1 MSVSTA
7 HHPEGVLI
15 VPSNSEI
22 WVIGEDDEVFE
33 YRVASEADL
42 DCPAGP
48 SAAPT
53 SAAPTNFP
61 TPAPATLCDTSGM
74 AATSFW
80 GTSVSECPGSS
91 ASVCVAYEQRNY
103 GGGFGAT
110 CDGFCA
116 VYGLVCSAAH
126 HDSNNDCAISSTL
139 QCDDPGSVATSDHI
153 CTCKEASAVSLCDTS
168 GMSAQ
173 SYWGS
178 SVSECPGSTASVCV
192 AYEQRNYD
200 GGFGAT
206 CDGFCGGYGLVCT
219 AAHHDTSNG
228 CETDPVALACDS
240 TGGVMGAT
248 SDHICTCEEASSGSH
263 SKSPTKLP
271 TQSPTPTISANT
283 PTRFPTAAPVAP
295 TPAPTIAACGCDQ
308 IVLLKIDGAGDPA
321 DTITLYNMGADACA
335 PTDVFWID
343 DFGSAA
349 SGKTW
354 SLTETL
360 APGPNTFDKGA
371 ANSFSF
377 GISSTKDTVTMLT
390 SCGST
395 SSLVID
401 DSLGTGS
408 EVTSILNCGCDAVT
422 LQSINGK
429 NPDTITLFGS
439 AIECRL
445 DASNGW
451 KIDDSGS
458 AASGKTWSFA
468 GVILR
473 TGSNTFTKN
482 AASSF
487 TFGISSTS
495 DTVTLTTPCGTTTS
509 LSVTSGSGG
518 MASASNAE
526 TLVFPGCKTDCV
538 EDTSAQAT
546 TPSADTSDAS
556 KEKEV
561 LVTLGIIGLAGV
573 AILVVIIAIV
583 VLVVTV
589 VKVKMAK
596 TAVIGSGSVVSGKKS
611 GPPKP
616 VKPSGVLPGI
626 ALTRLERRSEIV

>member
-1 MSVSTA
+1 
-7 HHPEGVLI
+7 
-15 VPSNSEI
+15 
-22 WVIGEDDEVFE
+22 
-33 YRVASEADL
+33 
-42 DCPAGP
+42 
-48 SAAPT
+48 
-53 SAAPTNFP
+53 
-61 TPAPATLCDTSGM
+61 
-74 AATSFW
+74 
-80 GTSVSECPGSS
+80 
-91 ASVCVAYEQRNY
+91 
-103 GGGFGAT
+103 
-110 CDGFCA
+110 
-116 VYGLVCSAAH
+116 
-126 HDSNNDCAISSTL
+126 
-139 QCDDPGSVATSDHI
+139 
-153 CTCKEASAVSLCDTS
+153 
-168 GMSAQ
+168 
-173 SYWGS
+173 
-178 SVSECPGSTASVCV
+178 
-192 AYEQRNYD
+192 
-200 GGFGAT
+200 
-206 CDGFCGGYGLVCT
+206 
-219 AAHHDTSNG
+219 
-228 CETDPVALACDS
+228 
-240 TGGVMGAT
+240 
-248 SDHICTCEEASSGSH
+248 
-263 SKSPTKLP
+263 
-271 TQSPTPTISANT
+271 
-283 PTRFPTAAPVAP
+283 
-295 TPAPTIAACGCDQ
+295 
-308 IVLLKIDGAGDPA
+308 VLLKIDGAGDPA

-439 AIECRL
+439 VIECRL

-583 VLVVTV
+583 VLVITV
-589 VKVKMAK
+589 VKVKTAK

-626 ALTRLERRSEIV
+626 ALTRLERPSEIV